1 MRHLGDITKVRG
13 DKIPAVDCITGGS
26 PCQDLSVAGK
36 RTGLAGERS
45 GLFMEQIR
53 IIKEMRARDR
63 EDGRTGSDI
72 RPRFMVWENVPGAF
86 STNKGEDFRA
96 VLQETVKVVC
106 PEAPVIPMPKRGW
119 PKAGCLIGL
128 EGKWSVAWRVHDAK
142 FWGVPQ
148 RRKRIALVADFGG
161 LAAPEVLFVRKS
173 LPGDPDSR
181 EAKGEEATT
190 DAERGP
196 GTADQESGPIA
207 FHLLQD
213 PVPNTVSPCMGTGN
227 SNSGQASIGVCYS
240 AGFKAGNGSNAR
252 SVGWQEEI
260 SPSLAAEGGGNSV
273 PSVCIRE
280 RSLFEGHGQGTRYKG
295 PSDVCSTLLG
305 RMGTGGNNTPLLVEK
320 EASYWDGGQTCG
332 TLTASSADQ
341 QMPDRG
347 RFNCVIEK
355 LTAVNCLTPWENQSR
370 RIFSEKGTFPA
381 LTARET
387 AGQDQQAVPVKH
399 IVRRLTPLECE
410 RLQGYP
416 DGWTDIGDWVDA
428 KGRKRKTSDSI
439 RYRSIGNS
447 IALPFWQWLTR
458 RISAQYD
465 RPATLGS
472 LFDGIGGFP
481 YCWERCNG
489 RGTAIWASEIDE
501 FCIAVTERRINSPGI
516 V

>member
-1 MRHLGDITKVRG
+1 MKHLGDITKVRG
-13 DKIPAVDCITGGS
+13 DKVPAVDCITGGS

-36 RTGLAGERS
+36 RIGLAGERS

-53 IIKEMRARDR
+53 IIKEMRVRDR

-106 PEAPVIPMPKRGW
+106 PEAPIIPMPKRGW
-119 PKAGCLIGL
+119 PCAGCLIGL

-148 RRKRIALVADFGG
+148 RRKRIALVADFAGG
-161 LAAPEVLFVRKS
+161 
-173 LPGDPDSR
+173 
-181 EAKGEEATT
+181 
-190 DAERGP
+190 
-196 GTADQESGPIA
+196 
-207 FHLLQD
+207 
-213 PVPNTVSPCMGTGN
+213 
-227 SNSGQASIGVCYS
+227 S
-240 AGFKAGNGSNAR
+240 AGK
-252 SVGWQEEI
+252 I
-260 SPSLAAEGGGNSV
+260 
-273 PSVCIRE
+273 
-280 RSLFEGHGQGTRYKG
+280 LFESEGVSGYTPQGFRSWQRAAGTFEKGSGAAGCVCLNNQGGVNEDVSSTLDVIDRHAVAYCMTTGTYTQILKEQSPTLMARDYKG
-295 PSDVCSTLLG
+295 PPII
-305 RMGTGGNNTPLLVEK
+305 N
-320 EASYWDGGQTCG
+320 
-332 TLTASSADQ
+332 
-341 QMPDRG
+341 
-347 RFNCVIEK
+347 
-355 LTAVNCLTPWENQSR
+355 
-370 RIFSEKGTFPA
+370 
-381 LTARET
+381 ET
-387 AGQDQQAVPVKH
+387 KPEYS
-399 IVRRLTPLECE
+399 VRRLTPLEYE

-416 DGWTDIGDWVDA
+416 DGWTDIGDWMDT
-428 KGRKRKTSDSI
+428 KGKKRKTSDSI
-439 RYRSIGNS
+439 RYKSIGNS

-501 FCIAVTERRINSPGI
+501 FCIAVTERRINSQDI